1 MVPISLLRL
10 WTAALSVLLRSAKDV
25 AARRRSGEKLANR
38 SGGALNSVPFCASS
52 SKELR
57 QWARMRQLF
66 LLLVFLP
73 AVVLSGQAQ
82 SAPSA
87 APHNDLTPA
96 DAGLETPEE
105 ARAIVTG
112 VLKTNDQLK
121 PVLASLNPQA
131 WYEKKGAP
139 SSYVV
144 QWQSAQQH
152 VNDVNTAG
160 KFFLQ
165 HVDRIDTAM
174 DLYFRLEA
182 LEFSSR
188 ALNEGAQRYADR
200 PVAEQLATFVAR
212 NFDSRQR
219 FREYL
224 KDLASSVEQNYKIAD
239 EEAQRCRAL
248 VSKGSASPCISTAPR
263 KHGS

>member
-1 MVPISLLRL
+1 
-10 WTAALSVLLRSAKDV
+10 
-25 AARRRSGEKLANR
+25 
-38 SGGALNSVPFCASS
+38 
-52 SKELR
+52 
-57 QWARMRQLF
+57 MRQLF
-66 LLLVFLP
+66 LLLAFLAAAVLSARAQSTPPAPP
-73 AVVLSGQAQ
+73 AV
-82 SAPSA
+82 
-87 APHNDLTPA
+87 PHNDLSQA
-96 DAGLETPEE
+96 YAGLESPEE

-112 VLKTNDQLK
+112 VLKTNEQLK
-121 PVLASLNPQA
+121 PVLAALNPQA

-144 QWQSAQQH
+144 QWQSAQQQL
-152 VNDVNTAG
+152 NDVNTVG
-160 KFFLQ
+160 KLFLQ
-165 HVDRIDTAM
+165 HVDRLDTAM

-200 PVAEQLATFVAR
+200 PAADQLGTFVAH

-224 KDLASSVEQNYKIAD
+224 KDLATSVEQNYKIAD

-248 VSKGSASPCISTAPR
+248 VSKGPVSPCISTVPK